1 MISLKNKKNFNL
13 KKSKTYFLKFVF
25 LSLFLFL
32 KKVIFLMVFK
42 IKSILEKTLKKI
54 FSIKKLFKS
63 TQFALNGLKIVYKNE
78 VAFRQECF
86 ILFFSIL
93 ITFFINVSKVEKIL
107 MIGSIV
113 FILIIEIINTAIE
126 KVVNRIGTEKNILS
140 GEAKDISASAV
151 FVSILLAFFIWFII
165 LF

>member
-1 MISLKNKKNFNL
+1 
-13 KKSKTYFLKFVF
+13 
-25 LSLFLFL
+25 
-32 KKVIFLMVFK
+32 
-42 IKSILEKTLKKI
+42 LKKI
-54 FSIKKLFKS
+54 FSIKKLFRS

-78 VAFRQECF
+78 VAFRQECL

-126 KVVNRIGTEKNILS
+126 KVVNRIGTEQNILS
-140 GEAKDISASAV
+140 GQAKDVSASAV
-151 FVSILLAFFIWFII
+151 FVSVLLACFIWFII

>member
-1 MISLKNKKNFNL
+1 MF
-13 KKSKTYFLKFVF
+13 YF
-25 LSLFLFL
+25 
-32 KKVIFLMVFK
+32 I
-42 IKSILEKTLKKI
+42 
-54 FSIKKLFKS
+54 
-63 TQFALNGLKIVYKNE
+63 
-78 VAFRQECF
+78 
-86 ILFFSIL
+86 FSIL

-151 FVSILLAFFIWFII
+151 FVSILLACFIWFII